1 MPLDEQC
8 EYLPYDSSQWEVSR
22 DRLRL
27 GECVCVWMS
36 VDAREWEEMWEEMW
50 NWVHNRWLKMNLL
63 STARIRFA
71 LILIPSTTFENRK
84 KKASVCF
91 SANSNSSSSIW
102 MRFMP
107 TCVDAADGI
116 RQNYSISSLVS
127 ISSANTGK
135 VLGHGAFGKVMEAS
149 ICGIRKGSSLDT
161 VAVKML
167 KGESSSRIQ
176 DAGWENGLFVLA
188 STLVSCVSDGA
199 TASEHKALM
208 SELKILIHIGNHLNV
223 VNLLGACTKP
233 NGESGRTLLRTCCPC
248 TCCLCATC
256 TINLTAPP
264 GPLMVVVEYCK
275 YGNLSNFLRA
285 KREFFL
291 PYRVSQN
298 PDQTSKNVALCR
310 VHTSV

>member
-1 MPLDEQC
+1 MQPTESDRTIFSLF
-8 EYLPYDSSQWEVSR
+8 SVS
-22 DRLRL
+22 
-27 GECVCVWMS
+27 
-36 VDAREWEEMWEEMW
+36 
-50 NWVHNRWLKMNLL
+50 
-63 STARIRFA
+63 
-71 LILIPSTTFENRK
+71 PS
-84 KKASVCF
+84 
-91 SANSNSSSSIW
+91 
-102 MRFMP
+102 
-107 TCVDAADGI
+107 
-116 RQNYSISSLVS
+116 
-127 ISSANTGK
+127 NTGK

-149 ICGIRKGSSLDT
+149 ICGIKKGSSLDT

-167 KGESSSRIQ
+167 KGESSARIQ
-176 DAGWENGLFVLA
+176 DAGGKNGLFALA
-188 STLVSCVSDGA
+188 STLVSCVLDGA

-233 NGESGRTLLRTCCPC
+233 NGEGGGGLACTCCSC
-248 TCCLCATC
+248 TCCLCPTC
-256 TINLTAPP
+256 SINLSAPP